1 MKAQNLILIMLITTL
16 VACNKE
22 NQQPKP
28 KPSLLHGLYVLN
40 EGLFNMNNA
49 TLTRYDFET
58 STAFTDYF
66 EHTNGRRLGDTGND
80 MAIYG
85 SKLYILTT
93 VSSQLEVLEAATGR
107 SLARLPLFDGN
118 HARQPRAL
126 AFHGGHVFVA
136 CFDGKVLAID
146 TSDYQIDMTGIAGQ
160 NPDGIAFAGNKLY
173 VSNSGGLNF
182 PAYDN
187 TVSVFDPRT
196 LTETKRIIVGTN
208 PGAIAADAY
217 GDVYVV
223 CRGNYGNI
231 PSSLVI
237 IDSRTDAVKQTM
249 QIPVLQ
255 LFIYGDTAWLT
266 HIDYSGSMQS
276 RIALMNVRSKQI
288 VNEGF
293 VSDGT
298 LPETV
303 YGIFVDRSRKLVFV
317 ADARS
322 FIHTGAVHGYNMEGQ
337 RQFSFGTGINPSKM
351 VGW

>member
-1 MKAQNLILIMLITTL
+1 MNAQKLILIMLITTL
-16 VACNKE
+16 AACSKE

-58 STAFTDYF
+58 STSFTDYF

-85 SKLYILTT
+85 SKLFILTT
-93 VSSQLEVLEAATGR
+93 VSSQLEVLDAATGR
-107 SLARLPLFDGN
+107 SLARVPLFDGN
-118 HARQPRAL
+118 LARQPRAL
-126 AFHGGHVFVA
+126 TFHDGHVFVA

-146 TSDYQIDMTGIAGQ
+146 TADYQIKNIGIAGQ

-182 PAYDN
+182 PTYDN
-187 TVSVFDPRT
+187 TVSVLDPRT
-196 LTETKRIIVGTN
+196 LTETKRITVETN
-208 PGAIAADAY
+208 PGAVVADAY

-231 PSSLVI
+231 PSSLAI
-237 IDSRTDAVKQTM
+237 IDSRTDAVKHTLQS
-249 QIPVLQ
+249 PVLQ

-276 RIALMNVRSKQI
+276 RIALMDVHSKQI

-293 VSDGT
+293 ITDGT

-303 YGIFVDRSRKLVFV
+303 YGIFVDRSRKLVFI

-322 FIHTGAVHGYNMEGQ
+322 FMHTGAVHGYNVTGQ
-337 RQFSFGTGINPSKM
+337 RQFSFSTGLNPSKI